1 MELNDCAW
9 SSKFVIRYVNEK
21 LVFVIIVIVVV
32 VAVIVVNRKEG
43 FQADPKPESRK
54 VSGTESPPPFLRSG
68 AEMWASPLIFYHRIM
83 VPIP

>member
-43 FQADPKPESRK
+43 FQADPKPAGRK
-54 VSGTESPPPFLRSG
+54 VSGTETQPPFLLSR
-68 AEMWASPLIFYHRIM
+68 AEMGAPQLIFYNKMI
-83 VPIP
+83 VPAL